1 LVDNQTVDKPIA
13 VTHVVPI
20 KLFRRIEVRG
30 ARQPGFEAVLVCWIN
45 EDQLGDRP
53 LAVVAQVLEGM
64 FGKIKREVR
73 KQTIDLRILGPADS
87 DTLIAMAREDS
98 QWTAWKLPEDTGD
111 LSADCVNRYRRAS
124 QPLYFREQFD
134 DARLLVCM
142 ATVATEAYVKQA
154 TTLSTRTAL

>member
-1 LVDNQTVDKPIA
+1 PPGWLGKLFSKVEAIGCDDVDTIQDYFGTVVKSKESVLCLPVLVRGEPYDYDSEHRKRTTYAVLSALGDSGYAPSFPDRLTYIELPVLVDNQTVDKPIA

-64 FGKIKREVR
+64 FGKIKRE
-73 KQTIDLRILGPADS
+73 
-87 DTLIAMAREDS
+87 
-98 QWTAWKLPEDTGD
+98 
-111 LSADCVNRYRRAS
+111 
-124 QPLYFREQFD
+124 
-134 DARLLVCM
+134 
-142 ATVATEAYVKQA
+142 
-154 TTLSTRTAL
+154 